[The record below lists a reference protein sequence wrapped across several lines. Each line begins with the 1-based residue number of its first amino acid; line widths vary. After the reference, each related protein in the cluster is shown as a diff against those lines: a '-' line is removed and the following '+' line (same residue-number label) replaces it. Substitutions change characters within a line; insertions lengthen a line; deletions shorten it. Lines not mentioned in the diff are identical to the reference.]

1 MMKKILKQAA
11 SGLFIL
17 LAAVSVVSAGSFGIS
32 PVIVNLSAKQKIS
45 KITLSNPGTK
55 PISVQLESM
64 NWSQQE
70 GKDVFTPTR
79 EILVNPPIFT
89 VPANGSQTIR
99 IGLRRPPDA
108 KRELS
113 YRIFLQELPP
123 QESAGFQGTMMLMR
137 LSLPVFISPE
147 VKSKQLLRWHVAQT
161 PSGTLKVSLI
171 NDGNVHIKINN
182 LQLQLP
188 SKVQSWVNQEPFQYV
203 LPGQSRDWI
212 MSTNS
217 NYPPLPLGT
226 ALKLVAQTNTGKIKA
241 DVMTAP

>member
-1 MMKKILKQAA
+1 
-11 SGLFIL
+11 
-17 LAAVSVVSAGSFGIS
+17 
-32 PVIVNLSAKQKIS
+32 
-45 KITLSNPGTK
+45 
-55 PISVQLESM
+55 
-64 NWSQQE
+64 
-70 GKDVFTPTR
+70 
-79 EILVNPPIFT
+79 
-89 VPANGSQTIR
+89 
-99 IGLRRPPDA
+99 
-108 KRELS
+108 
-113 YRIFLQELPP
+113 
-123 QESAGFQGTMMLMR
+123 MR